1 MRVRV
6 VREAITGVRIIAAR
20 YRSLLRK
27 GLGSGIVSGARG
39 IAPVT
44 HAYSPLLTSFSSTL

>member
-6 VREAITGVRIIAAR
+6 VREAIRVRIIVVRIIAAR
-20 YRSLLRK
+20 YRSLLRR
-27 GLGSGIVSGARG
+27 GLGSGAVG

-44 HAYSPLLTSFSSTL
+44 HAHSPLPTSFSSTL

>member
-6 VREAITGVRIIAAR
+6 VREAIRVRIIGVRIIAAR
-20 YRSLLRK
+20 YRSLLRR
-27 GLGSGIVSGARG
+27 GLVSGAVG

-44 HAYSPLLTSFSSTL
+44 HAHSPLPTSFSSTL